1 MFGFFWLKVPIL
13 LPERIDLIDVWVLL
27 ADYGSY
33 RYLFFSVRINVLGFA
48 IIQQNSEFPGIISSG
63 VMTVSCDKLIR
74 MIFHV
79 KHSHKSR
86 KQKSVRILLLKS

>member
-1 MFGFFWLKVPIL
+1 MDIL
-13 LPERIDLIDVWVLL
+13 VLLAESIDLMDVWVLL

-33 RYLFFSVRINVLGFA
+33 RYLFCVQINVLGVA

-63 VMTVSCDKLIR
+63 VMAVCADKFFRIL
-74 MIFHV
+74 FHV

>member
-1 MFGFFWLKVPIL
+1 MDIL
-13 LPERIDLIDVWVLL
+13 VLLAESIDLVDVWVLM

-63 VMTVSCDKLIR
+63 VMAVCADKFFRIL
-74 MIFHV
+74 FHV